1 MQLRAEEELMGSKA
15 GWVFV
20 GFGGSTDFFSASKCP
35 QMFPQNP
42 GIGCFPRSFLSPPI
56 LTAAN

>member
-20 GFGGSTDFFSASKCP
+20 GFGGSTDFFQHQNVHKCSHKIQGLAASHAP
-35 QMFPQNP
+35 F
-42 GIGCFPRSFLSPPI
+42 
-56 LTAAN
+56 